1 MQTICLTAFLRR
13 AALTAAHR
21 TVLTAAHRTVLT
33 AAHRAVL
40 TPGSGIFTQQGVAKS
55 GLCAIVV
62 IPHTLSVSAFA
73 VRKGESI

>member
-13 AALTAAHR
+13 AVLTAAHR

-40 TPGSGIFTQQGVAKS
+40 TPEVGSS
-55 GLCAIVV
+55 
-62 IPHTLSVSAFA
+62 LSKGSPNQDSAQ
-73 VRKGESI
+73 